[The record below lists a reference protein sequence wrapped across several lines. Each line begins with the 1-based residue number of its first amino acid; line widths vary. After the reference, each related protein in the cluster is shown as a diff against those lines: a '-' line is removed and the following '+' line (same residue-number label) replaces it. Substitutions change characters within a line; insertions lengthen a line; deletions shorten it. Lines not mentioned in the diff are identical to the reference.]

1 MWHTQSATYLLLTHL
16 LCRPLNFA
24 LCWLLVWLM
33 WSVSMATALTY
44 QPTVNTALGRL
55 RGMRVAVATEGLGPV
70 DQYLGV
76 PYAAPPVGEKRFM
89 PPDAPSAWSG
99 VRNATRF
106 SPVCPQTV
114 RNAVPDIMMPVWAT
128 YNLDTVATYLQ
139 EQSEDCLYLNIYVPT
154 QSGTKRTGDMSADTE
169 RSEDDGL
176 RDSRDDPRPVML
188 FIHGGSYMEG
198 TGSIMDG
205 SVLASYGNVIV
216 ITLNYRMGIL

>member
-1 MWHTQSATYLLLTHL
+1 MIVSKRRVSLSYRQRFFSVNVCVLLRGTMWHTQSATYLPLPHL

-76 PYAAPPVGEKRFM
+76 PYASPPVGEKRFM
-89 PPDAPSAWSG
+89 PPDAPSAWSV

-106 SPVCPQTV
+106 PPVCPQNI

-154 QSGTKRTGDMSADTE
+154 KSGEYLQTQNAHTHIPYFIYRTLLVLVLGFWFQQF
-169 RSEDDGL
+169 L
-176 RDSRDDPRPVML
+176 H
-188 FIHGGSYMEG
+188 FI
-198 TGSIMDG
+198 
-205 SVLASYGNVIV
+205 
-216 ITLNYRMGIL
+216 

>member
-1 MWHTQSATYLLLTHL
+1 MWHTQSATHLPLTHL

-24 LCWLLVWLM
+24 LCWLLVLLM

-106 SPVCPQTV
+106 PPVCPQTV

-154 QSGTKRTGDMSADTE
+154 QSGEYKCKMHTHIPNFIYRT
-169 RSEDDGL
+169 
-176 RDSRDDPRPVML
+176 PL
-188 FIHGGSYMEG
+188 FHIQNTTAFGSWFLVSSSSSCCRFTCHLG
-198 TGSIMDG
+198 CW
-205 SVLASYGNVIV
+205 VLF
-216 ITLNYRMGIL
+216 L